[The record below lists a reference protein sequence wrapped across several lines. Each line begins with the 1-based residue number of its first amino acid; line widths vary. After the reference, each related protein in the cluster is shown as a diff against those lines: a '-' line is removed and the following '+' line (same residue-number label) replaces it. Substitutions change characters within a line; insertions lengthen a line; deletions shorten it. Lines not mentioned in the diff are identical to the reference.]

1 MPLQLEV
8 LENQIGLAARRYA
21 ETHDEKYKREVVR
34 LSLWLADL
42 HALAI
47 LEDALKRCR
56 NEDMR
61 KPEVYG
67 AVKQLSRRSVSN
79 GDGPFDKFRD
89 ALGIENEDTRWENLN
104 TALNGIRQVV
114 F

>member
-1 MPLQLEV
+1 MQIPVEV
-8 LENQIGLAARRYA
+8 LEKQIELTARRYA

-34 LSLWLADL
+34 LSLRLADL

-67 AVKQLSRRSVSN
+67 AVEQLSRRSVSN

-89 ALGIENEDTRWENLN
+89 ALGIENEDARWENLN